1 MLFRKKVL
9 SPEGKTIFLVV
20 VCASSFFRQ
29 ILDVAQAG
37 FELTEVLLSAR
48 ITGMCYHL
56 WLGLA
61 KGSFLFKLFLF
72 YFIFWF
78 LETGFLC
85 IALAVL
91 ELTL

>member
-48 ITGMCYHL
+48 ITGM
-56 WLGLA
+56 
-61 KGSFLFKLFLF
+61 
-72 YFIFWF
+72 
-78 LETGFLC
+78 
-85 IALAVL
+85 
-91 ELTL
+91 

>member
-37 FELTEVLLSAR
+37 FELTAVLLLQLPKHWDYR
-48 ITGMCYHL
+48 PMLPHL
-56 WLGLA
+56 A
-61 KGSFLFKLFLF
+61 HFSNK
-72 YFIFWF
+72 
-78 LETGFLC
+78 
-85 IALAVL
+85 
-91 ELTL
+91 